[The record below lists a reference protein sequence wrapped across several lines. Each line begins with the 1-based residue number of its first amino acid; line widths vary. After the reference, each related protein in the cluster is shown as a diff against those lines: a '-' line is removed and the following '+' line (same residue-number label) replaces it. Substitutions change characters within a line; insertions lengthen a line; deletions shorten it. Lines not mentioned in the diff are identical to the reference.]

1 MVPGVNFSEILII
14 GVVALIVI
22 GPRDLPK
29 LARMVAG
36 YVKQAR
42 GLARDFQ
49 KSFDD
54 MGRALEIDELRKEV
68 EALKRADPLK
78 DVTKEIQALERD
90 IKTAERKMTAPV
102 ARPTPIARPST
113 PTLVSSTPA
122 APVTHSAVGIAPA
135 IAPAITPAPSPAD
148 AAPTPPPTIEPP
160 AAEQAAPREDRKLSG
175 A

>member
-29 LARMVAG
+29 LARTVAG

-54 MGRALEIDELRKEV
+54 MGRALEIEDLRKEV
-68 EALKRADPLK
+68 EALKRGDPLK

-90 IKTAERKMTAPV
+90 IKTAERKMAPPP
-102 ARPTPIARPST
+102 RPTPIAPRPST

-122 APVTHSAVGIAPA
+122 APVAPA
-135 IAPAITPAPSPAD
+135 SAAPAPASVSDPAPVQ
-148 AAPTPPPTIEPP
+148 TIENH
-160 AAEQAAPREDRKLSG
+160 AATEAALPREDRKLG
-175 A
+175 GT

>member
-29 LARMVAG
+29 LARTVAG

-54 MGRALEIDELRKEV
+54 MGRSLEIDDLRKEV
-68 EALKRADPLK
+68 EALKRGDPLK

-90 IKTAERKMTAPV
+90 IKTAERRLTPP
-102 ARPTPIARPST
+102 RPTPIAPTQRPTT

-122 APVTHSAVGIAPA
+122 APLASPSM
-135 IAPAITPAPSPAD
+135 TPAASVSDPA
-148 AAPTPPPTIEPP
+148 PVQTIENHAATESAPP
-160 AAEQAAPREDRKLSG
+160 DCKLSG